1 VRITE
6 KNVEITTQ
14 AAESLL
20 NACLPETDVDR
31 VAAELSRL
39 SCDSENSLD
48 YGSLTGVC
56 YHDGYLIACNG
67 TRWISIQIDAQ
78 MELDELEAPY
88 VAIARHHFQQSYQ
101 EAIATQSSKI
111 DITDLLLSAGI
122 ILPRENIFKA
132 LDKTEVLAKVLKKRR
147 RRIKLSANQLLRVVE
162 AVIASAPEEAN
173 PVISLSLLESDRL
186 LLFQGEKLFGSI
198 SGER

>member
-1 VRITE
+1 MQTARKI
-6 KNVEITTQ
+6 VEISTQ

-31 VAAELSRL
+31 VAVELSRL

-48 YGSLTGVC
+48 YRLLTGVC
-56 YHDGYLIACNG
+56 YHDGYLISCNG

-78 MELDELEAPY
+78 MEFDELEAPY
-88 VAIARHHFQQSYQ
+88 VAIAHHHFQQSYQ

-111 DITDLLLSAGI
+111 DITALLLSAGI

-132 LDKTEVLAKVLKKRR
+132 LDKTEMLAKVLKKKR
-147 RRIKLSANQLLRVVE
+147 RRIKLNANQLLRVVE
-162 AVIASAPEEAN
+162 AVIASAPEEGN
-173 PVISLSLLESDRL
+173 PVISLSLMESDRL